1 MNWYFI
7 DSGFLTGEQN
17 MKLDFEL
24 AKKCLPKEAFFRLY
38 RWKPFAISLGKNQS
52 LEEIDI
58 QKVISDGLD
67 IVKRP
72 TGGRAILHAEEITYS
87 VVVPSNI
94 GFGAREL
101 YKKISDALLLG
112 LKFYDSSLSPAELE
126 SIQPN
131 FMEELNK
138 RSGGICFASTAKN
151 EIKFEG
157 RKLIGSAQRKLN
169 DSILQHG
176 SILCGTVH
184 RNLPDYFYLDDVTKK
199 ILKAE
204 MTTKTIE
211 LESILSKPTDYKGL
225 TDALRQGFQQ
235 EFKVRLINREEF
247 KCYA

>member
-1 MNWYFI
+1 LI
-7 DSGFLTGEQN
+7 
-17 MKLDFEL
+17 
-24 AKKCLPKEAFFRLY
+24 
-38 RWKPFAISLGKNQS
+38 
-52 LEEIDI
+52 
-58 QKVISDGLD
+58 
-67 IVKRP
+67 
-72 TGGRAILHAEEITYS
+72 
-87 VVVPSNI
+87 
-94 GFGAREL
+94 
-101 YKKISDALLLG
+101 
-112 LKFYDSSLSPAELE
+112 PAELE

-176 SILCGTVH
+176 SILCGTMH
-184 RNLPDYFYLDDVTKK
+184 RNLPDYFYLDDVTKN

-235 EFKVRLINREEF
+235 EFKVRLINREEL